1 MEGLNLKELSRKQV
15 KEIRKLVRKGVEV
28 PDICREYGIPP
39 EEWRETAIKYDLLK

>member
-39 EEWRETAIKYDLLK
+39 EEWREVAIKYDLLK